1 MIFCYPNSA
10 TFLIFF
16 VRMLAGFLIYASLLS
31 KFSVIAVDLTG
42 ASRYE
47 QEEEKGSEEE
57 GRGSSV
63 KHWRP
68 EMEGLRW
75 WV

>member
-10 TFLIFF
+10 TFLIFV
-16 VRMLAGFLIYASLLS
+16 VRMLAGFLNYSLLS

-47 QEEEKGSEEE
+47 KEEEKGAEEE
-57 GRGSSV
+57 GRGSSI

-68 EMEGLRW
+68 EMEDLRW
-75 WV
+75 RV